1 MSKSTIKRQNYN
13 TQVVERIAK
22 KWGVTPRFV
31 TMALKG
37 DRDSETAETIKKDY
51 KRLVKEVNNII
62 NQ

>member
-1 MSKSTIKRQNYN
+1 MNKSTTKRQNYN

-22 KWGVTPRFV
+22 KWGVTTRFV
-31 TMALKG
+31 RMALKG

>member
-13 TQVVERIAK
+13 TQVVERIAE
-22 KWGVTPRFV
+22 KWGVTTRFV

-37 DRDSETAETIKKDY
+37 DRESETAETIKKDY

-62 NQ
+62 SK